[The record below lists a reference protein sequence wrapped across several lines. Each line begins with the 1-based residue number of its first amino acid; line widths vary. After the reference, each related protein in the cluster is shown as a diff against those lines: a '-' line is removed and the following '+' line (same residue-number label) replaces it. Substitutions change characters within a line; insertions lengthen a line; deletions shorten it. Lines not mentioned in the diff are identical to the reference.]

1 MKTSIRISM
10 LALAATAGF
19 SVNASAQTPTC
30 ADVVWSAALLEA
42 TPGIANHCLEMV
54 QRGDEWYA
62 KVQAKIVRHGANSTV
77 VRYREHDGSWSA
89 SERAYPP
96 RGFEAEIGGQSIPIS
111 QTAVGQELNV
121 YAGGQGGENFTIPM
135 LAGAA
140 AAPAAAA
147 AAAPVEV
154 VEEEVA
160 EVYEE
165 PAPAALPSTAGQSGW
180 LAIMGTLMLLLAGGS
195 YLVRS
200 RR

>member
-1 MKTSIRISM
+1 MKTSIRVSM

-77 VRYREHDGSWSA
+77 VRYREPDGSWSE

-96 RGFEAEIGGQSIPIS
+96 RGFEAEIGGQTIPIS

-135 LAGAA
+135 LEGAA
-140 AAPAAAA
+140 VA
-147 AAAPVEV
+147 AAAPVAAAAVEEEV
-154 VEEEVA
+154 VEEPA
-160 EVYEE
+160 EEA
-165 PAPAALPSTAGQSGW
+165 APAALPTTAGQSGW
-180 LAIMGTLMLLLAGGS
+180 LAIIGTMLLLVAGVS
-195 YLVRS
+195 YVARS
-200 RR
+200 RN